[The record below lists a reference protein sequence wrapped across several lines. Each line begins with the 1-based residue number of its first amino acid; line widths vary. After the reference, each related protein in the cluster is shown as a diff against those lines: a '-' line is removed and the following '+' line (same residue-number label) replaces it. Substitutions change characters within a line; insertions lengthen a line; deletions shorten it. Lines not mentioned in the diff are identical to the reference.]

1 MTAIGRPAKFV
12 SVALLG
18 TTGLAWSIMARRSK
32 ERRATVVLER
42 PSVLHETLGGDPVR
56 HVAGHLDEP
65 TGLEPSNPNDLRVE
79 GWAFNQENPV
89 CHVEVWLDGRLLGR
103 AAIGRPRPD
112 VALALGRPAAVLSGF
127 ELLVAVPLAHRP
139 QGRAASLQVSISLLD
154 GTTDWWLPRPLS
166 LERPLSVATETGAP
180 SAVAGARSTPASGTP
195 PAGQRRAE
203 WWDSYPVARPRTRQ
217 GWVPAPHG

>member
-1 MTAIGRPAKFV
+1 M
-12 SVALLG
+12 ALLG

-79 GWAFNQENPV
+79 GWAFSQENPV

-112 VALALGRPAAVLSGF
+112 VAVALGRPAAVLSGF
-127 ELLVAVPLAHRP
+127 ELLLRRSRWPIAPTAGPHRCRLRSRCSMAQRIGGCP
-139 QGRAASLQVSISLLD
+139 TLCPCS
-154 GTTDWWLPRPLS
+154 
-166 LERPLSVATETGAP
+166 AP
-180 SAVAGARSTPASGTP
+180 SRY
-195 PAGQRRAE
+195 
-203 WWDSYPVARPRTRQ
+203 WRPRQ
-217 GWVPAPHG
+217 GHRLP